1 MKKLIMLFMVISSI
15 GMAKSIPAIPIIP
28 INPPTENKPDVPTL
42 PTEDKVEADGRIR
55 KLEQNTTILMNV
67 QLKVEVPLEIV
78 SDVDINAMVID
89 DMKLEI
95 PFEIEL
101 NKKPDKKDYYKIKFS
116 ENKIDI
122 DSDGQIDTTIY
133 TPLYINTRIA
143 KDNMVYIDGA
153 KISKEGKHTRKVYM
167 TVEVRE

>member
-101 NKKPDKKDYYKIKFS
+101 NKKPDKC
-116 ENKIDI
+116 
-122 DSDGQIDTTIY
+122 G
-133 TPLYINTRIA
+133 
-143 KDNMVYIDGA
+143 G
-153 KISKEGKHTRKVYM
+153 
-167 TVEVRE
+167 